1 MQQLMRRAIIFMC
14 AGLLS
19 LSVVTAQQAADG
31 AAGSGLT
38 VTHVQGNV
46 YMVSGG
52 GPNVTV
58 QIGRYGPV
66 LLDTPPAALVPQ
78 LLAEIRKLSPR
89 PVRLLLHTTGTPD
102 YTSGD
107 AALMASV
114 NVPEAMIH
122 NNLYSRLLATATG
135 PVALPASTITY
146 TERMVDN
153 YNSEGIVI
161 HQVDPAIT
169 DADSIVFFRG
179 SDVISTGAIY
189 TPGKY
194 PVIDIQRGGTIEGL
208 IDAVYKVLELAVPD
222 NLGEGGTAIV
232 PGRGRLA
239 EESDLGE
246 YRNMIVII
254 TERIRTLR
262 SKGMTLEQIKASRPS
277 LDYDTEYH
285 AAQPDADRFVESI
298 YRTLPQQATPAARG
312 AQPRKG
318 RS

>member
-1 MQQLMRRAIIFMC
+1 MRLAI
-14 AGLLS
+14 ALTLTGLLS
-19 LSVVTAQQAADG
+19 LSAVTAQQASDG
-31 AAGSGLT
+31 AAGGGLT
-38 VTHVQGNV
+38 VTRVQGNV
-46 YMVSGG
+46 YVVSGG

-66 LLDTPPAALVPQ
+66 LLDTPQASLVPQ
-78 LLAEIRKLSPR
+78 LLAAIQKLSPR

-161 HQVDPAIT
+161 QQVDPAIT
-169 DADSIVFFRG
+169 DSDSIVFFRG

-189 TPGKY
+189 TPGQY
-194 PVIDIQRGGTIEGL
+194 PAIDIPRGGTIEGL

-254 TERIRTLR
+254 TERIRNLR
-262 SKGMTLEQIKASRPS
+262 SKGMTLEQAKVARPS

-285 AAQPDADRFVESI
+285 ATQADADRFVESI
-298 YRTLPQQATPAARG
+298 YRTLPQAGAAAAPRT
-312 AQPRKG
+312 QPRKG